1 MLVGV
6 ALICFAYCPFLL
18 MLKDPPHR
26 TEQEKAEQE
35 VGVIQIQYK
44 NLSTGFN
51 RFLAVSYY
59 NFSHT
64 MIYFRTTILFRS
76 YFFKWLSEFWECTF
90 WEIPRNVYI
99 LALKSIIFQH
109 FVYGEKTKVKYTNY
123 EDQLGC
129 GKPFDDSE
137 PVRWKVFH
145 FCPNFG
151 SFWTQQKTLSG
162 FGDSKRNGNS

>member
-1 MLVGV
+1 MYATGPALSGTLVKEFGFQAMLVGV

-59 NFSHT
+59 DFSHT

-76 YFFKWLSEFWECTF
+76 YF
-90 WEIPRNVYI
+90 
-99 LALKSIIFQH
+99 LK
-109 FVYGEKTKVKYTNY
+109 
-123 EDQLGC
+123 
-129 GKPFDDSE
+129 
-137 PVRWKVFH
+137 
-145 FCPNFG
+145 
-151 SFWTQQKTLSG
+151 
-162 FGDSKRNGNS
+162 